1 MSKGKPMHST
11 NSEKKVETRQRVGT
25 KIKKRETEACGM
37 KRKDLARTT
46 SNLSEEKCVE
56 KF

>member
-25 KIKKRETEACGM
+25 NIQKTRNWSMRYETE
-37 KRKDLARTT
+37 R
-46 SNLSEEKCVE
+46 SS
-56 KF
+56 